1 MLLYDPGPDAD
12 HRRFV
17 SMKVKATIVC
27 ENCVFHLPG
36 AVAEH
41 GLSIFMET
49 DRGNYLLDTGQGKAI
64 VNNALVLGLDLRTIK
79 GIIMS
84 HHHWDHTGGLGPVL
98 DLKGAVDIYAHPDF
112 FKESY
117 NIGGEK
123 VRYIGVPYPR
133 PLLEGK
139 GATFKFSNEFRQI
152 EPGMWL
158 TGEVPRRTDYE
169 RGDKNQVVKSNEG
182 YVNDNLLDDQSVVIE
197 TEKGLFIIL
206 GCCHSGIINTL
217 SYIVEKMGQR
227 HIYAVI
233 GGTHLGPVSDEQR
246 EKSIDALKAFDIEH
260 IGVSH
265 CTGLKTASRLAGEF
279 GDRFFFCN
287 VGTVVEA

>member
-1 MLLYDPGPDAD
+1 MTS
-12 HRRFV
+12 V
-17 SMKVKATIVC
+17 
-27 ENCVFHLPG
+27 
-36 AVAEH
+36 
-41 GLSIFMET
+41 
-49 DRGNYLLDTGQGKAI
+49 
-64 VNNALVLGLDLRTIK
+64 
-79 GIIMS
+79 
-84 HHHWDHTGGLGPVL
+84 
-98 DLKGAVDIYAHPDF
+98 
-112 FKESY
+112 
-117 NIGGEK
+117 
-123 VRYIGVPYPR
+123 
-133 PLLEGK
+133 
-139 GATFKFSNEFRQI
+139 
-152 EPGMWL
+152 
-158 TGEVPRRTDYE
+158 
-169 RGDKNQVVKSNEG
+169 
-182 YVNDNLLDDQSVVIE
+182 DDQSVVIE

-246 EKSIDALKAFDIEH
+246 EKSIDALKAFDIER

>member
-1 MLLYDPGPDAD
+1 
-12 HRRFV
+12 
-17 SMKVKATIVC
+17 MKITATVIC
-27 ENCVFHLPG
+27 ENCVFNQPG
-36 AVAEH
+36 AIAEH
-41 GLSIFMET
+41 GLAIFMET
-49 DRGNYLLDTGQGKAI
+49 DCGNYLLDTGQGKAI
-64 VNNALVLGLDLRTIK
+64 VNNAMVLGLDLRTIK

-98 DLKGAVDIYAHPDF
+98 DLKGAVDIYTHPDF

-117 NIGGEK
+117 NIGGKK

-139 GATFKFSNEFRQI
+139 GATFKFSNEFREI
-152 EPGMWL
+152 ESGMWL

-169 RGDKNQVVKSNEG
+169 RGDKNLVMKSNGG
-182 YVNDNLLDDQSVVIE
+182 YVKDDIPDDQSVVIE

-217 SYIVEKMGQR
+217 SYIVEKMGR
-227 HIYAVI
+227 CHIYAVI
-233 GGTHLGPVSDEQR
+233 GGTHLGPVSDEQK
-246 EKSIDALKAFDIEH
+246 EKSIDALKAFDIER

-287 VGTVVEA
+287 VGTVVEV

>member
-1 MLLYDPGPDAD
+1 
-12 HRRFV
+12 
-17 SMKVKATIVC
+17 MKIKATIVS

-49 DRGNYLLDTGQGKAI
+49 DRGNYLLDTGQGKAV
-64 VNNALVLGLDLRTIK
+64 VNNALVLGIDLATIK

-98 DLKGAVDIYAHPDF
+98 DLKGAVDVYAHPEF

-117 NIGGEK
+117 SVSGDT

-133 PLLEGK
+133 PLLEAK
-139 GATFKFSNEFRQI
+139 GARFQLSKEFRQI
-152 EPGMWL
+152 EPGLWL

-169 RGDKNQVVKSNEG
+169 LGDKKQVVKSG
-182 YVNDNLLDDQSVVIE
+182 SSYVKDDLRDDQSVVVE
-197 TEKGLFIIL
+197 TARGLFIVL

-217 SYIVEKMGQR
+217 SHIVEKMKR
-227 HIYAVI
+227 HDIFAVI

-246 EKSIDALKAFDIEH
+246 TKSIEALKSFDIKRL
-260 IGVSH
+260 GVSH
-265 CTGLKTASRLAGEF
+265 CTGLKTASLLSNVFGE
-279 GDRFFFCN
+279 RFFFCN

>member
-1 MLLYDPGPDAD
+1 
-12 HRRFV
+12 
-17 SMKVKATIVC
+17 MKITATVIC
-27 ENCVFHLPG
+27 ENCVFNQPG
-36 AVAEH
+36 AIAEH

-49 DRGNYLLDTGQGKAI
+49 DCGNYLLDTGQGKAV
-64 VNNALVLGLDLRTIK
+64 VNNALVLGLDLRAIK

-84 HHHWDHTGGLGPVL
+84 HHHWDHTGGLGPIL

-117 NIGGEK
+117 NIGEGK

-139 GATFKFSNEFRQI
+139 GAAFKFSNEFRQI

-169 RGDKNQVVKSNEG
+169 RGDKNQVVKSNGG
-182 YVNDNLLDDQSVVIE
+182 YLKDDILDDQSVVIE

-217 SYIVEKMGQR
+217 SYIVEKMGQC

-265 CTGLKTASRLAGEF
+265 CTGLKTATRLAGEF

>member
-1 MLLYDPGPDAD
+1 
-12 HRRFV
+12 
-17 SMKVKATIVC
+17 MKIKATIVS

-41 GLSIFMET
+41 GLSIFLET
-49 DRGNYLLDTGQGKAI
+49 DCGNYLLDTGQGKAV
-64 VNNALVLGLDLRTIK
+64 VNNALALGLDLKTIK
-79 GIIMS
+79 GVIIS

-98 DLKGAVDIYAHPDF
+98 DLKGAVDVYAHPDL

-117 NIGGEK
+117 SVKENT

-133 PLLEGK
+133 PLLEAK
-139 GATFKFSNEFRQI
+139 GARFIFNDEFREI
-152 EPGMWL
+152 EPGLWL

-169 RGDKNQVVKSNEG
+169 RGDEKQVLKSPQG
-182 YVNDNLLDDQSVVIE
+182 YVKDDLRDDQSVVVE

-206 GCCHSGIINTL
+206 GCCHAGIINTL
-217 SYIVEKMGQR
+217 SYIVEKMGRR
-227 HIYAVI
+227 HIHAVI

-246 EKSIDALKAFDIEH
+246 GKSIEALKAFDIER

-265 CTGLKTASRLAGEF
+265 CTGLKTAARLAAEF
-279 GDRFFFCN
+279 GERFFFCN

>member
-1 MLLYDPGPDAD
+1 
-12 HRRFV
+12 
-17 SMKVKATIVC
+17 MKIKATIVS

-49 DRGNYLLDTGQGKAI
+49 DRGNYLLDTGQGKTI
-64 VNNALVLGLDLRTIK
+64 LNNARVLGLDLRTLK
-79 GIIMS
+79 GIIIS
-84 HHHWDHTGGLGPVL
+84 HHHFDHTGGLGPVL
-98 DLKGAVDIYAHPDF
+98 DDLKGAVDVYAHPGL

-117 NIGGEK
+117 SVTENQ

-133 PLLEGK
+133 PLLEAK
-139 GATFKFSNEFRQI
+139 GARFKFSDEFRQI
-152 EPGMWL
+152 EPELWL

-169 RGDKNQVVKSNEG
+169 LGDRKLVVKSGGE
-182 YVNDNLLDDQSVVIE
+182 YVKDEIADDQSVVIE

-217 SYIVEKMGQR
+217 SYIVEKMGQSR
-227 HIYAVI
+227 IHAVI
-233 GGTHLGPVSDEQR
+233 GGTHLGPVSDRQR
-246 EKSIDALKAFDIEH
+246 DESIAALKSFDIERL
-260 IGVSH
+260 GVSH
-265 CTGLKTASRLAGEF
+265 CTGLKTASRLSSEF

-287 VGTVVEA
+287 VGMVVEG

>member
-1 MLLYDPGPDAD
+1 
-12 HRRFV
+12 
-17 SMKVKATIVC
+17 MKITATVVC
-27 ENCVFHLPG
+27 ENCVFNQPG

-49 DRGNYLLDTGQGKAI
+49 DSGNYLLDTGQGKAV
-64 VNNALVLGLDLRTIK
+64 VNNALVLGLDLKTIK

-117 NIGGEK
+117 NIGEGK

-169 RGDKNQVVKSNEG
+169 RGDKNQVVKSNGG
-182 YVNDNLLDDQSVVIE
+182 YVKDDILDDQSVVIE
-197 TEKGLFIIL
+197 TEKGLFVVL

-217 SYIVEKMGQR
+217 SYIVEKMGRR

-233 GGTHLGPVSDEQR
+233 GGTHLGPVSDEQK
-246 EKSIDALKAFDIEH
+246 EKSIDALKAFDIERL
-260 IGVSH
+260 GVSH

>member
-1 MLLYDPGPDAD
+1 
-12 HRRFV
+12 
-17 SMKVKATIVC
+17 MKAKVTIVC
-27 ENCVFHLPG
+27 ENCVFNQPG
-36 AVAEH
+36 AIAEH

-49 DRGNYLLDTGQGKAI
+49 NRGNYLLDTGQGKAVI
-64 VNNALVLGLDLRTIK
+64 NNALVLGLDLKTIK
-79 GIIMS
+79 GIIIS

-98 DLKGAVDIYAHPDF
+98 DLKGAVDIYAHPGF

-117 NIGGEK
+117 NIGGGMA
-123 VRYIGVPYPR
+123 RYIGVPYPR

-139 GATFKFSNEFRQI
+139 GATFIFSNEFRQI

-169 RGDKNQVVKSNEG
+169 LGDKNQVVKSNGG
-182 YVNDNLLDDQSVVIE
+182 YVKDDILDDQSVVIE
-197 TEKGLFIIL
+197 TEKGLLVVL

-227 HIYAVI
+227 PIYAVI
-233 GGTHLGPVSDEQR
+233 GGTHLGPVGDEQR
-246 EKSIDALKAFDIEH
+246 EKSIDALKAFDIERL
-260 IGVSH
+260 GVSH

>member
-1 MLLYDPGPDAD
+1 
-12 HRRFV
+12 
-17 SMKVKATIVC
+17 MKITATVIC
-27 ENCVFHLPG
+27 ENCVFNQPG
-36 AVAEH
+36 AIAEH
-41 GLSIFMET
+41 GLAIFMET
-49 DRGNYLLDTGQGKAI
+49 DCGNYLLDTGQGKAI

-98 DLKGAVDIYAHPDF
+98 DLKGAVDIYTHPDF

-117 NIGGEK
+117 NIGGKK

-133 PLLEGK
+133 PLLVGT
-139 GATFKFSNEFRQI
+139 GATFKFSNEFREI
-152 EPGMWL
+152 ESGMWL

-169 RGDKNQVVKSNEG
+169 RGDKNLVMKSNGG
-182 YVNDNLLDDQSVVIE
+182 YVKDDIPDDQSVVIE

-217 SYIVEKMGQR
+217 SYIVEKMGR
-227 HIYAVI
+227 CHIYAVI
-233 GGTHLGPVSDEQR
+233 GGTHLGPVSDEQK
-246 EKSIDALKAFDIEH
+246 EKSIDALKAFDIER

>member
-1 MLLYDPGPDAD
+1 
-12 HRRFV
+12 
-17 SMKVKATIVC
+17 MKIKATIVS

-64 VNNALVLGLDLRTIK
+64 VNNALVLGIDLRTIK

-112 FKESY
+112 FKEIY

-139 GATFKFSNEFRQI
+139 GATFKFSDEFRQI
-152 EPGMWL
+152 EPELWL
-158 TGEVPRRTDYE
+158 TGEVPRRTNYE

-227 HIYAVI
+227 RIYAVI
-233 GGTHLGPVSDEQR
+233 GGTHLGPVSDE
-246 EKSIDALKAFDIEH
+246 
-260 IGVSH
+260 
-265 CTGLKTASRLAGEF
+265 
-279 GDRFFFCN
+279 
-287 VGTVVEA
+287 

>member
-1 MLLYDPGPDAD
+1 
-12 HRRFV
+12 V
-17 SMKVKATIVC
+17 KIKVTIIS
-27 ENCVFHLPG
+27 ENCVYHLPG

-49 DRGNYLLDTGQGKAI
+49 DRGNYLLDTGQGKAV
-64 VNNALVLGLDLRTIK
+64 VNNALVLGVDLGTIK
-79 GIIMS
+79 GIIIS

-117 NIGGEK
+117 SVTGNTA
-123 VRYIGVPYPR
+123 RYIGVPYPR
-133 PLLEGK
+133 PLLEAK
-139 GATFKFSNEFRQI
+139 GAKFNFSAEFRQI
-152 EPGMWL
+152 EPGLWL

-169 RGDKNQVVKSNEG
+169 LGDGKQMVKSGDG
-182 YVNDNLLDDQSVVIE
+182 YVKDDIMDDQSVVVE
-197 TEKGLFIIL
+197 TERGLFIIL

-217 SYIVEKMGQR
+217 SYIQEKMER
-227 HIYAVI
+227 RPIYAVI

-246 EKSIDALKAFDIEH
+246 EKSIDALKAFDIERL
-260 IGVSH
+260 GVSH
-265 CTGLKTASRLAGEF
+265 CTGQKTASLLAGEF
-279 GDRFFFCN
+279 GKRFFYCN

>member
-1 MLLYDPGPDAD
+1 
-12 HRRFV
+12 
-17 SMKVKATIVC
+17 MKITATVIC
-27 ENCVFHLPG
+27 ENCVFNQPG
-36 AVAEH
+36 AIAEH

-49 DRGNYLLDTGQGKAI
+49 GQGKAV

-117 NIGGEK
+117 NIGGKK

-152 EPGMWL
+152 ESGMWL

-169 RGDKNQVVKSNEG
+169 RGDKNQVVKSNGG
-182 YVNDNLLDDQSVVIE
+182 YVKDDLLDDQSVVIE
-197 TEKGLFIIL
+197 TEKGLFVVL

-217 SYIVEKMGQR
+217 TYIVEKMGR
-227 HIYAVI
+227 RRIYAVI
-233 GGTHLGPVSDEQR
+233 GGTHLGPVSDEQK
-246 EKSIDALKAFDIEH
+246 EKSIDALKAFDIER

-265 CTGLKTASRLAGEF
+265 CTGLKMASRLANEF

>member
-1 MLLYDPGPDAD
+1 
-12 HRRFV
+12 
-17 SMKVKATIVC
+17 MKIKATIVS

-64 VNNALVLGLDLRTIK
+64 VNNALVLGIDLRTIK

-117 NIGGEK
+117 SVTGNTA
-123 VRYIGVPYPR
+123 RYIGVPYPR
-133 PLLEGK
+133 PLLEAK
-139 GATFKFSNEFRQI
+139 GATFKFSDEFRQI
-152 EPGMWL
+152 EPGLWL

-169 RGDKNQVVKSNEG
+169 LGDGKQMIKSGEG
-182 YVNDNLLDDQSVVIE
+182 YVKDDLQDDQSVVVE

-217 SYIVEKMGQR
+217 SYIVEKMGRR

-246 EKSIDALKAFDIEH
+246 EKSIAALKAFDIERL
-260 IGVSH
+260 GVSH
-265 CTGLKTASRLAGEF
+265 CTGQKTASLLAGEF
-279 GDRFFFCN
+279 GERFFFCN
-287 VGTVVEA
+287 VGTVVE

>member
-1 MLLYDPGPDAD
+1 
-12 HRRFV
+12 
-17 SMKVKATIVC
+17 MKIKATIVS

-49 DRGNYLLDTGQGKAI
+49 DCGNYLLDTGQGKAI

-98 DLKGAVDIYAHPDF
+98 DLKGAVDIYTHPYF

-117 NIGGEK
+117 NIGGKK

-139 GATFKFSNEFRQI
+139 GATFKFSNEFREI
-152 EPGMWL
+152 ESGMWL

-169 RGDKNQVVKSNEG
+169 RGDKNLVMKSNGG
-182 YVNDNLLDDQSVVIE
+182 YVKDDILDDQSVVIE

-217 SYIVEKMGQR
+217 SYIVEKMGR
-227 HIYAVI
+227 CHIYAVI
-233 GGTHLGPVSDEQR
+233 GGTHLGPVSDEQK
-246 EKSIDALKAFDIEH
+246 EKSIDALKAFDIER

-287 VGTVVEA
+287 VGTVVEV

>member
-1 MLLYDPGPDAD
+1 M
-12 HRRFV
+12 RI
-17 SMKVKATIVC
+17 SATVIC
-27 ENCVFHLPG
+27 ENCVFNPPG
-36 AVAEH
+36 ALAEE

-49 DRGNYLLDTGQGKAI
+49 DRGNFLLDTGTGKTL
-64 VNNALVLGLDLRTIK
+64 VNNALVLGLDLRSIK
-79 GIIMS
+79 GIIIS
-84 HHHWDHTGGLGPVL
+84 HHHYDHTGGLGPVL
-98 DLKGAVDIYAHPDF
+98 DLKGAVDIYAHPDL

-117 NIGGEK
+117 NNKREK
-123 VRYIGVPYPR
+123 VPYIGVPYPQ

-139 GATFKFSNEFRQI
+139 GAMFKFSNEFRQI
-152 EPGMWL
+152 ESGMWL

-182 YVNDNLLDDQSVVIE
+182 YVKDNLLDDQSVVIE

-217 SYIVEKMGQR
+217 SYIVQKMGQR

-246 EKSIDALKAFDIEH
+246 RKSIYALKAFDIERL
-260 IGVSH
+260 GVSH
-265 CTGLKTASRLAGEF
+265 CTRLETASQLASEF

>member
-1 MLLYDPGPDAD
+1 
-12 HRRFV
+12 
-17 SMKVKATIVC
+17 MKIKATIVS

-36 AVAEH
+36 ALAEH
-41 GLSIFMET
+41 GLAIFMET
-49 DRGNYLLDTGQGKAI
+49 DRGNYLLDTGQGKTI
-64 VNNALVLGLDLRTIK
+64 VNNAMVLGLDLRTIR
-79 GIIMS
+79 GIIIS

-117 NIGGEK
+117 SVTK
-123 VRYIGVPYPR
+123 DTARYIGVPYP
-133 PLLEGK
+133 PALLEAK
-139 GATFKFSNEFRQI
+139 GATFKFSDEFRQI

-169 RGDKNQVVKSNEG
+169 RGDQKQMLKSAEG
-182 YVNDNLLDDQSVVIE
+182 YVKDDLRDDQSIVVE

-217 SYIVEKMGQR
+217 EYIMEKMGRR
-227 HIYAVI
+227 HIHAVI
-233 GGTHLGPVSDEQR
+233 GGTHLGPVSDEQK
-246 EKSIDALKAFDIEH
+246 EKSIEALKTFDIERL
-260 IGVSH
+260 GVSH
-265 CTGLKTASRLAGEF
+265 CTGLKTSSRLASEF

>member
-1 MLLYDPGPDAD
+1 
-12 HRRFV
+12 
-17 SMKVKATIVC
+17 MKIIATVIC
-27 ENCVFHLPG
+27 ENCVFNQPG
-36 AVAEH
+36 AIAEH
-41 GLSIFMET
+41 GLSIYMET
-49 DRGNYLLDTGQGKAI
+49 DRGSYLLDTGQGKAVI
-64 VNNALVLGLDLRTIK
+64 NNALVLGLDLRAIK

-84 HHHWDHTGGLGPVL
+84 HHHWDHTGGLGPIL

-117 NIGGEK
+117 NIGEGK

-139 GATFKFSNEFRQI
+139 GAAFKFSNKFRQI

-169 RGDKNQVVKSNEG
+169 RGDKNQVVKSNGG
-182 YVNDNLLDDQSVVIE
+182 YLKDDILDDQSVVIE

-217 SYIVEKMGQR
+217 SYIVEKMGQC

-265 CTGLKTASRLAGEF
+265 CTGLKTATRLAGEF

>member
-1 MLLYDPGPDAD
+1 
-12 HRRFV
+12 
-17 SMKVKATIVC
+17 MKIKATIVS

-36 AVAEH
+36 AMAEH
-41 GLSIFMET
+41 GLAIFMET
-49 DRGNYLLDTGQGKAI
+49 DRGNYLLDTGQGKTI
-64 VNNALVLGLDLRTIK
+64 VNNAQVLGLDLRTIR
-79 GIIMS
+79 GIIIS
-84 HHHWDHTGGLGPVL
+84 HHHWDHTGGIVPVL

-117 NIGGEK
+117 SVTKNK

-133 PLLEGK
+133 PLLEAK
-139 GATFKFSNEFRQI
+139 GATFKFSSEFHQI

-158 TGEVPRRTDYE
+158 TGEVPRHTDYE
-169 RGDKNQVVKSNEG
+169 RGDQKQMLKSGEGFVK
-182 YVNDNLLDDQSVVIE
+182 DDLRDDQSVVVE
-197 TEKGLFIIL
+197 TEKGLFIVL

-217 SYIVEKMGQR
+217 EYIMEKMGR
-227 HIYAVI
+227 RRIHAVI

-246 EKSIDALKAFDIEH
+246 EKSIDALKAFDIER

-265 CTGLKTASRLAGEF
+265 CTGLKTASLLAQEF

-287 VGTVVEA
+287 VGEAVEAQ